1 MAEVLRNFRFG
12 NTTWPSPPETIT
24 LSRDNL
30 ALFTADDR
38 NGTSEEPALTSAWLG
53 GQLRIP
59 LYSVIFVLA
68 VVGNS
73 LVIVTLAQNRR
84 MRTVTNVFL
93 LNLSVSDLLLAVF
106 CMPFTL
112 IPTLL
117 KDFIFGKVVCV
128 FIRYL
133 QGKMSS
139 FFRIGVWIN
148 INSNRLFHN
157 RFTTFGI
164 PKPTLFAQQITIS
177 FKIMQIIV
185 LSQIELLG
193 RGNHHRTCSKPF
205 FTKHKYSEPRNISYK
220 CHMLPPYFAL
230 VATIQAVATRL
241 RIFNVYNQ

>member
-1 MAEVLRNFRFG
+1 MFIARVAVFLQVYTRTICARGMAEVQHDFRFG
-12 NTTWPSPPETIT
+12 YTGAPPAETIT

-30 ALFTADDR
+30 ALFTVEDDR
-38 NGTSEEPALTSAWLG
+38 NGTSEPALTSAWLG

-128 FIRYL
+128 FIRYF
-133 QGKMSS
+133 QGKMASL
-139 FFRIGVWIN
+139 FGPGAIFAVI
-148 INSNRLFHN
+148 SN
-157 RFTTFGI
+157 TAMI
-164 PKPTLFAQQITIS
+164 
-177 FKIMQIIV
+177 
-185 LSQIELLG
+185 
-193 RGNHHRTCSKPF
+193 
-205 FTKHKYSEPRNISYK
+205 
-220 CHMLPPYFAL
+220 
-230 VATIQAVATRL
+230 
-241 RIFNVYNQ
+241 

>member
-12 NTTWPSPPETIT
+12 NTTWASPPETIT

-38 NGTSEEPALTSAWLG
+38 NGTSEEPAALTSAWLG

-133 QGKMSS
+133 QGKMSC
-139 FFRIGVWIN
+139 
-148 INSNRLFHN
+148 LF
-157 RFTTFGI
+157 G
-164 PKPTLFAQQITIS
+164 PASGL
-177 FKIMQIIV
+177 
-185 LSQIELLG
+185 
-193 RGNHHRTCSKPF
+193 
-205 FTKHKYSEPRNISYK
+205 
-220 CHMLPPYFAL
+220 
-230 VATIQAVATRL
+230 
-241 RIFNVYNQ
+241 